1 MRIQDLPRYLGQH
14 SGGMVIYHVELNQIV
29 PLERASMPGR
39 TVVQWDKEDYADL
52 GITGRCFQKILLRHA
67 QKPTK
72 LMDEQDH
79 DRLCNQFHG

>member
-52 GITGRCFQKILLRHA
+52 GIMGGVTRRFCCAVHRNRQ
-67 QKPTK
+67 
-72 LMDEQDH
+72 
-79 DRLCNQFHG
+79 N